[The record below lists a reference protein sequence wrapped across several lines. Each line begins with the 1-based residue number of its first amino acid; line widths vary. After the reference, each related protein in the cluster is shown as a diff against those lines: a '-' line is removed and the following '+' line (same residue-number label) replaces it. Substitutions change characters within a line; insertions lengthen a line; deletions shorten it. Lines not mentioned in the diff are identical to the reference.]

1 MVTYERR
8 EQQDRGKGR
17 ETAGRTDTVDGARIH
32 IASNLHGRAM
42 THPTKKPI
50 AKDEAVQPPIVA
62 IITRFYSVVVIIAL
76 RL

>member
-32 IASNLHGRAM
+32 IASHLHGRAM
-42 THPTKKPI
+42 T
-50 AKDEAVQPPIVA
+50 
-62 IITRFYSVVVIIAL
+62 
-76 RL
+76 